1 MENKA
6 YNEYIAQL
14 DKISDLI
21 KKTTIKIETERKVT
35 DIDTNNTIKEK
46 TNNVKTTKIS
56 DLVTSPNKLPNIGSF
71 ISGKWEGGAF
81 NEIVE
86 FLGDIDTTS
95 YSAICVKMGN
105 NNSSNKFQL
114 EQKLIK
120 IIEFVDNSTLKG
132 QILVPMTSGT
142 QEWYDF
148 KGKIENNSLNVTIGP
163 GNWKW
168 SYRRVSN

>member
-21 KKTTIKIETERKVT
+21 KKTIVKIDSEETAVDNGTK
-35 DIDTNNTIKEK
+35 NTIKEK
-46 TNNVKTTKIS
+46 THNVKTTKIS
-56 DLVTSPNKLPNIGSF
+56 DIVTSPNKLPNIGSL
-71 ISGKWEGGAF
+71 ITGKWEGGAF

-86 FLGDIDTTS
+86 FFGDIDTTF

-114 EQKLIK
+114 KQKLIK
-120 IIEFVDNSTLKG
+120 NIEYIDKLGDFLKG
-132 QILVPMTSGT
+132 GFSDEFSDGGDALSIR
-142 QEWYDF
+142 QEVVT
-148 KGKIENNSLNVTIGP
+148 NVAFLP
-163 GNWKW
+163 CLLL
-168 SYRRVSN
+168 

>member
-6 YNEYIAQL
+6 YKKYIAQL

-21 KKTTIKIETERKVT
+21 KKTIVKIDSEETAVDNGTK
-35 DIDTNNTIKEK
+35 NTIKEK
-46 TNNVKTTKIS
+46 THNVKTTKIS
-56 DLVTSPNKLPNIGSF
+56 DIVTSPNKLPNIGSF
-71 ISGKWEGGAF
+71 ITGKWEGGAF

-86 FLGDIDTTS
+86 FFGDIDTTF

-105 NNSSNKFQL
+105 SNSSNKFQL
-114 EQKLIK
+114 KQKLIK
-120 IIEFVDNSTLKG
+120 NIEYIDNSTLKG

-148 KGKIENNSLNVTIGP
+148 KGKIENNYINVTIGP

-168 SYRRVSN
+168 SYKRVSN